1 MLVIGLDAA
10 SQWENFGFA
19 IGRIGNGTVA
29 IEQAGLIAD
38 RSRPEVLA
46 SIIGPLLRT
55 TDQALV
61 AIDAPLGWPAPLGT
75 SLAFHKAGE
84 KLPSEKHESFCRE
97 TDRWVR
103 KQIGKKPLDVG
114 ADKIALA
121 AYTALEAL
129 SILRQLSGKPIP
141 LAWNPRFSG
150 IAAIEVYP
158 GATLKAAGLP
168 DTGYTDTNKDQSERN
183 GVRRDIAAGL
193 QLRLTGLAPF
203 ISAQDDVFDACLCL
217 AAALDFLEGR
227 AMPPT
232 DHANAERE
240 GWIWVRSPMDPAEPR
255 GRGRS

>member
-19 IGRIGNGTVA
+19 IGRVGGGTVA
-29 IEQAGLIAD
+29 IEQAGLVAT
-38 RSRPEVLA
+38 RGGPEGLA
-46 SIIGPLLRT
+46 SIIAPLLRAN
-55 TDQALV
+55 DQALV

-75 SLAFHKAGE
+75 SLANHRAGE
-84 KLPSEKHESFCRE
+84 KLAAEKNETFCRE

-103 KQIGKKPLDVG
+103 RQIGKKPLDVG

-129 SILRQLSGKPIP
+129 NILRNLSGKPIP
-141 LAWNPRFSG
+141 LAWTTQFPG

-158 GATLKAAGLP
+158 AATLKSAGLP
-168 DTGYTDTNKDQSERN
+168 DSGYKDSNKDQVERIR
-183 GVRRDIAAGL
+183 VRRDIATGL
-193 QLRLTGLAPF
+193 QLRLTGLATY

-227 AMPPT
+227 AAPPA
-232 DHANAERE
+232 DLVKAERE
-240 GWIWVRSPMDPAEPR
+240 GWIWVRSPVAVVEA
-255 GRGRS
+255 